1 MIWLYGR
8 HAVLSAL
15 ENPKRHVARLLL
27 SRTLRDSDEIRAQ
40 YKHLKIEAAP
50 PEEFDNKFGRD
61 AVHQG
66 IALETEPLATPP
78 LEDIIEV
85 HEGSEAS
92 LIILL
97 DQVTDPH
104 NVGAIAR
111 SAAAF
116 GANALV
122 MPKHQSAP
130 LDSAIL
136 AKTAC
141 GGVEHIPLLTVTNL
155 ARSME
160 QLKKGGYWCIG
171 LDERG
176 EQPIDKAPLK
186 GKIALILGAEGK
198 GLRRLTKDNCDFL
211 TQLPTNPAFPTLN
224 VSNAAA
230 LSFYEYSRQN
240 SHKL

>member
-1 MIWLYGR
+1 MIYLYGR

-15 ENPKRHVARLLL
+15 DNPKRYLGKLILSKSFGDADNLQKKHPRLK
-27 SRTLRDSDEIRAQ
+27 T
-40 YKHLKIEAAP
+40 
-50 PEEFDNKFGRD
+50 EFVSQDDFIHKFGKD

-66 IALETEPLATPP
+66 IALETEPLPAPP
-78 LEDIIEV
+78 LERIIEQ
-85 HEGSEAS
+85 HQDSTAS

-104 NVGAIAR
+104 NVGAITR

-116 GANALV
+116 GAHGIV

-141 GGVEHIPLLTVTNL
+141 GGVEHIPLLTVTNF
-155 ARSME
+155 AHSMK

-176 EQPIDKAPLK
+176 EQPIDKAPLT

-198 GLRRLTKDNCDFL
+198 GLRRLTKDNCDLL
-211 TQLPTNPAFPTLN
+211 TNLPTNPAFPTLN

-230 LSFYEYSRQN
+230 LSFYEYNRQN
-240 SHKL
+240 KAP